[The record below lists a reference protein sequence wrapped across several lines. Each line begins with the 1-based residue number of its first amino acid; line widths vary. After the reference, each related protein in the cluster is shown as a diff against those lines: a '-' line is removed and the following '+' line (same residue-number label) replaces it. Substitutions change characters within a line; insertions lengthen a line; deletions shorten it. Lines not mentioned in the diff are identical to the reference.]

1 MQNKNLKNFIGIM
14 PMAGEGLR
22 FKKHGHASP
31 KPLIKINKMPMF
43 LRATKSFPNNLRW
56 VFVTNNKI
64 GSNYNI
70 IKKSKN
76 KKKNIFLFLKKKTQG
91 QASTVHKS
99 LKYINKNEIVIVHSC
114 DLSFKINFSFLKKK
128 IIDNDVL
135 VFTARGTKYQFKNHK
150 QFSWVKNNQNGC
162 QISIKKN
169 FRKKNNAKVLIGTF
183 AFKNKKILKNLLEFT
198 FKRKM
203 KINNEY
209 YMDTLMSVTKKL
221 GYKLSELIV
230 GKYISWGSHNE
241 FLKYKKK

>member
-128 IIDNDVL
+128 IIDNDVH
-135 VFTARGTKYQFKNHK
+135 VFTTKGTK
-150 QFSWVKNNQNGC
+150 
-162 QISIKKN
+162 
-169 FRKKNNAKVLIGTF
+169 
-183 AFKNKKILKNLLEFT
+183 
-198 FKRKM
+198 
-203 KINNEY
+203 
-209 YMDTLMSVTKKL
+209 
-221 GYKLSELIV
+221 
-230 GKYISWGSHNE
+230 
-241 FLKYKKK
+241 